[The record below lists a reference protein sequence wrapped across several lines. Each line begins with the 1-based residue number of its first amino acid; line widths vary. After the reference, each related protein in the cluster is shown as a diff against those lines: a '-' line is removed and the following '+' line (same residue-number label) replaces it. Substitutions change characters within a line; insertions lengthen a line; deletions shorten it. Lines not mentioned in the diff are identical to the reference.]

1 MISDSIRSQNMSP
14 AQQLHLKWDDFQ
26 NNVTLTFQEL
36 RHRADFADVTLVSED
51 KPDCFIVLFVCHQVS
66 GDKQRIEAHKL
77 ILSCGSNFFR
87 AVLEENQNPHPL
99 IFLRGTEAKVLA
111 SVVAF
116 IYHGQVKYSR
126 ANSQTD

>member
-1 MISDSIRSQNMSP
+1 MILMISDSVRSEKMSP
-14 AQQLHLKWDDFQ
+14 AQQQLHLKWDDFQ

-36 RHRADFADVTLVSED
+36 RQRADFADVTLVSED
-51 KPDCFIVLFVCHQVS
+51 KSDCYLLFVCHQVS

-126 ANSQTD
+126 ASS